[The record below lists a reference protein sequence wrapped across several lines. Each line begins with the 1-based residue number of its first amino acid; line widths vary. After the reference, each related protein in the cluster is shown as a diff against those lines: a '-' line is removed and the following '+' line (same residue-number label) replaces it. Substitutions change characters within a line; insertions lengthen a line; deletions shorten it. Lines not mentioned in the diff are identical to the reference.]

1 MVTPNLLDAI
11 AIVKENEKTASESYA
26 GAAQK
31 ITNPIGKLLFQQLS
45 QYEQFHYAK
54 LIVLET
60 SLKEKGEYIDYEGK
74 EFPLPPKFEF
84 KAAQDPASKSV
95 MSIITAA
102 VELEL
107 QAERTYA
114 DLSAR
119 ITDPQGHAM
128 FSKLSEEEHRH
139 YRLLMEAYWS
149 LNNLGTWMWYR
160 P

>member
-11 AIVKENEKTASESYA
+11 AIVKENEKNASASYA
-26 GAAQK
+26 EAATK
-31 ITNPIGKLLFQQLS
+31 ITNPVGKLLFQQLS
-45 QYEQFHYAK
+45 EYEQFHYAK
-54 LIVLET
+54 ITLLEN
-60 SLKEKGEYIDYEGK
+60 SLKEKGDYIDYEGK

-84 KAAQDPASKSV
+84 TTAQDPASQSV

-102 VELEL
+102 TELEL

-114 DLSAR
+114 DLAGR
-119 ITDPQGHAM
+119 IPDPQGHAM

-139 YRLLMEAYWS
+139 YVLLMEAYWS
-149 LNNLGTWMWYR
+149 LNNLGTWTWYR